1 MLWTLWQKKKK
12 KKKIDVS
19 NIEGE
24 KTMNFGDVTQ
34 ELLALELWLAY
45 KWQLSSALYISKK
58 RERYFLTLLGLHRI
72 F

>member
-1 MLWTLWQKKKK
+1 MAKKKK
-12 KKKIDVS
+12 KDVS

-45 KWQLSSALYISKK
+45 K
-58 RERYFLTLLGLHRI
+58 
-72 F
+72 

>member
-1 MLWTLWQKKKK
+1 MAKKKK

-45 KWQLSSALYISKK
+45 K
-58 RERYFLTLLGLHRI
+58 
-72 F
+72 